1 MQMYLLQ
8 VSNWRKVMD
17 TRSVILLVCVLCF
30 SGCARYQGHTERQK
44 KIWEAVESN
53 DWPVR
58 LRAIQELG
66 EIVENNAPAQE
77 LLIEQLLTDGPSADA
92 DCSDVVKVLSRMEPT
107 AIEQIVNAYESHKSS
122 KQKLKRLE
130 KLKKILYVLGRMGAK
145 AKPAIPFLL
154 KELEQNQADP
164 VIEGCIRVVLANVG
178 WDSNENFDVIHADIQ
193 NRTKRGEAEIW
204 MMSMAGPQK
213 WVSDDLAKELLGWSN
228 RSFTERRDE
237 PILAI
242 ILLSAL
248 GKIDTDMQN
257 RLAAFLK
264 TECEK
269 EECDEVCMWFGFS
282 LAKSNPMKAQDAL
295 RPALRCVAF
304 AMPGD
309 AFRAMN
315 VSVGDILVG
324 SDQRMMK
331 ELIGM
336 LNSSDAEVVTGVL
349 WVLLAIGYDAREYA
363 PDVLKILKTNPDE
376 EVREVAAQT
385 LAFLAEPRDI
395 PELESIIKKEESE
408 FVRDEIVK
416 AIRIIRLE
424 EEENSG

>member
-1 MQMYLLQ
+1 MCLLQ
-8 VSNWRKVMD
+8 VSNQRKVIYA
-17 TRSVILLVCVLCF
+17 RLVLLLVCVSCS
-30 SGCARYQGHTERQK
+30 SGCTRGQVHIERQK

-53 DWPVR
+53 DWLVR
-58 LRAIQELG
+58 VRAIQELG
-66 EIVENNAPAQE
+66 EIVEHNAPAQE
-77 LLIEQLLTDGPSADA
+77 LLIEQLLTDGPAADA
-92 DCSDVVKVLSRMEPT
+92 DCFDVVRVLSRMEPT
-107 AIEQIVNAYESHKSS
+107 AIEQIINAYESHKSTEE
-122 KQKLKRLE
+122 KLKRLE
-130 KLKKILYVLGRMGAK
+130 KLKKLLYVLGRMGAK
-145 AKPAIPFLL
+145 AKPAIPFLS

-178 WDSNENFDVIHADIQ
+178 WDSSENFGVIHADIQ
-193 NRTKRGEAEIW
+193 NRTERGEAEIW
-204 MMSMAGPQK
+204 MMSLSGPQK
-213 WVSDDLAKELLGWSN
+213 WVSDGLAKELPGWFN
-228 RSFTERRDE
+228 QSFTARNDE
-237 PILAI
+237 PVLAMVLSSSLGI
-242 ILLSAL
+242 IDA
-248 GKIDTDMQN
+248 DTQN

-264 TECEK
+264 KECEK
-269 EECDEVCMWFGFS
+269 EGCDEYCMWFGFS
-282 LAKSNPMKAQDAL
+282 LAKSNPIKARNAL
-295 RPALRCVAF
+295 RPALRCVAY

-309 AFRAMN
+309 SFWFLN
-315 VSVGDILVG
+315 VMVGDILIG

-336 LNSSDAEVVTGVL
+336 LDSRDPKVVTGVL

-376 EVREVAAQT
+376 DLREVAAQT

-424 EEENSG
+424 EQENGG

>member
-1 MQMYLLQ
+1 
-8 VSNWRKVMD
+8 MD
-17 TRSVILLVCVLCF
+17 TRFVILLVCVSCF
-30 SGCARYQGHTERQK
+30 SGCAQGQGNIERQK
-44 KIWEAVESN
+44 KIREAVECN
-53 DWPVR
+53 DGRVR
-58 LRAIQELG
+58 IRAIQELG
-66 EIVENNAPAQE
+66 EIVEHNIPAQE
-77 LLIEQLLTDGPSADA
+77 LLMERLFANDRGVEVDLF
-92 DCSDVVKVLSRMEPT
+92 DVVRVLARAEP
-107 AIEQIVNAYESHKSS
+107 AVVEKIVNRYQNEEK
-122 KQKLKRLE
+122 KEEKLKRL
-130 KLKKILYVLGRMGAK
+130 LYVLGRMGPK

-154 KELEQNQADP
+154 KELERNQADP
-164 VIEGCIRVVLANVG
+164 VMEGCIRTALANVG
-178 WDSNENFDVIHADIQ
+178 WDSSENFVMIHADIQ
-193 NRTKRGEAEIW
+193 NHTERGEAEIW
-204 MMSMAGPQK
+204 MMSLAGPQK
-213 WVSDDLAKELLGWSN
+213 WMSDDLAKELLGWSN
-228 RSFTERRDE
+228 QSFTERRDE

-248 GKIDTDMQN
+248 GKIDADTQN

-269 EECDEVCMWFGFS
+269 EGCDEVCMWFGFS

-295 RPALRCVAF
+295 RPALRCVAY

-309 AFRAMN
+309 SFWFLN
-315 VSVGDILVG
+315 VLVGDILIG
-324 SDQRMMK
+324 SDQRMRK
-331 ELIGM
+331 ELIKM
-336 LNSSDAEVVTGVL
+336 LDSPDPKVVTGVL

-376 EVREVAAQT
+376 DLREVASQT

-424 EEENSG
+424 EQENSG